1 MIKDFWKDRKEEKK
15 RLKELKKQNKKLPA
29 SREQRAYKIFGV
41 CFAFFLIFGC
51 IFRACSGS
59 SDTSGFSWESIIGIT
74 DEMKDRLEAPVS
86 KKDLLFDKQID
97 IVDWSYCKDILINSG
112 VGSVIVDNQINML
125 DVVGKTVT
133 ITSPISLDSRML
145 GALSQK
151 MIENSLYGGDVEL
164 VEVML
169 EMVDD
174 KLIMKSLV
182 RLNLSTVVLSN
193 NLPSVYVTTTSTV
206 HILNKEMFA
215 LDSSC
220 RINNLE
226 ESDNDA
232 IIELINKNSLSD
244 IEFYTNEL
252 IARKINDFAEGV
264 GAKVRINNSNIELY

>member
-29 SREQRAYKIFGV
+29 TREQRAYKIFGV

-51 IFRACSGS
+51 IFKACSGS

-74 DEMKDRLEAPVS
+74 DEMKGKLEAPVS

-97 IVDWSYCKDILINSG
+97 IVDWSYCKDILINAG
-112 VGSVIVDNQINML
+112 VGSVIIDNQISML
-125 DVVGKTVT
+125 DVVGKTVS
-133 ITSPISLDSRML
+133 ITSPMVLDSRML

-151 MIENSLYGGDVEL
+151 LIENSLYGGDVEL

-169 EMVDD
+169 EIVDS

-206 HILNKEMFA
+206 QILNKEMFA

>member
-29 SREQRAYKIFGV
+29 TREQRAYKIFGV

-51 IFRACSGS
+51 IFKACSGS

-74 DEMKDRLEAPVS
+74 DEMKGKLEAPVS

-97 IVDWSYCKDILINSG
+97 IVDWSYCKDILINAG
-112 VGSVIVDNQINML
+112 VGSVIIDNQISML
-125 DVVGKTVT
+125 DVVGKTVS
-133 ITSPISLDSRML
+133 ITSPIVLDSRML

-151 MIENSLYGGDVEL
+151 LIENILYGGDVEL

-169 EMVDD
+169 EIVDS

-206 HILNKEMFA
+206 QILNKEMFA

-264 GAKVRINNSNIELY
+264 GAKVRIYNSNIELY

>member
-59 SDTSGFSWESIIGIT
+59 SDTSGFSWEGIIGIT